1 MSPARPTPTILASKP
16 HFAVICA
23 AMSSKRDVLAKFSR
37 DELISV
43 VERFE
48 LEVADRRKKDHLL
61 ETVVASNKARLADI
75 LAALGRER
83 LRELCVGLGL
93 DYRGREKV
101 VLIQR
106 LVGTS

>member
-1 MSPARPTPTILASKP
+1 MASKC

-23 AMSSKRDVLAKFSR
+23 AMLSKRDVLAKFSR

-48 LEVADRRKKDHLL
+48 LEVADRRKKDGLL
-61 ETVVASNKARLADI
+61 EAVVVSNKAKLADI
-75 LAALGRER
+75 LPALGRER
-83 LRELCVGLGL
+83 LRELCAGLGQ
-93 DYRGREKV
+93 DYRGKEKI